1 MSAQIKREDLRV
13 DKQLNVRLKTVEREL
28 IAELAQRQGMTMSAY
43 TREII
48 VRYLQDNNF
57 LPKI

>member
-1 MSAQIKREDLRV
+1 MSAQIKREELRV
-13 DKQLNVRLKTVEREL
+13 DKQLNIRLRAVEREL
-28 IAELAQRQGMTMSAY
+28 ISELAQRQGMTMSAY

-48 VRYLQDNNF
+48 LRYLQDNNF

>member
-13 DKQLNVRLKTVEREL
+13 DKQLNIRLRAVERKL
-28 IAELAQRQGMTMSAY
+28 ISELAQREGMTKSAY
-43 TREII
+43 AREII
-48 VRYLQDNNF
+48 VRYLQENNF

>member
-13 DKQLNVRLKTVEREL
+13 DKQLNIRLRAVEREL
-28 IAELAQRQGMTMSAY
+28 ISELAQREGMTKSAY
-43 TREII
+43 AREII
-48 VRYLQDNNF
+48 VRYLQENNF